1 MGGTIMSQLKEELL
15 LKLKNKTAKLG
26 VVGLGYVGLPLAV
39 EKAKAGYEVI
49 GFDVQDKKVAM
60 VNNGENYIGDIVDND
75 LSALVKEGKL
85 KATTNF
91 SFIEEVD
98 TVCIAV
104 PTPLDLY
111 KQPDL
116 SYVVNSTKDVAKY
129 LKRGMLIVL
138 ESTTYPGT
146 TDEVIKPILE
156 ESGLKCGED
165 FFLAFSPERVDPGNK
180 EYNTKNTPKVV
191 GGCTPDCTEVAGT
204 LYRCVLDGEIM
215 EVSSP
220 AVAEM
225 EKILENTF
233 RNTNIA
239 LANEM
244 AILCKRM
251 GIDVWEVIEAAKT
264 TPYGFMPFY
273 PGPGLGG
280 HCIPLDPFY
289 LEWKAKEY
297 DYHTKLIETS
307 GIINDSMP
315 EFVVE
320 NVMKLLNGHK
330 KALNGAKVLVMGAA
344 YKKDIDDM
352 RESPTLKVLEILNK
366 NGADIMINDPY
377 IPSFKHKG
385 IEYISVDSEKEID
398 NADIVIITTDHSC
411 YDYELMVE
419 KAKLLYDTRN
429 ATKNVKKNRDKIN
442 KL

>member
-1 MGGTIMSQLKEELL
+1 MFQFKEELL

-39 EKAKAGYEVI
+39 EKAKVGYEVI
-49 GFDVQDKKVAM
+49 GFDVQDQKVQM
-60 VNNGENYIGDIVDND
+60 VNEGHNYIGDIVDSD
-75 LSALVKEGKL
+75 LLRLVCEGKL
-85 KATTNF
+85 KATTDF
-91 SFIEEVD
+91 SFVKDVD

-116 SYVVNSTKDVAKY
+116 SYVVESTRSVAKY
-129 LKRGMLIVL
+129 LHRGMLVVL

-146 TDEVIKPILE
+146 TQEVLKPILE
-156 ESGLKCGED
+156 ESGLKCGVD
-165 FFLAFSPERVDPGNK
+165 FFLAFSPERIDPGNK
-180 EYNTKNTPKVV
+180 EFNTKNTPKVV
-191 GGCTPDCTEVAGT
+191 GGCTPNCTEVAGM
-204 LYRCVLDGEIM
+204 LYRSVLEGEIL

-233 RNTNIA
+233 RNVNIA

-251 GIDVWEVIEAAKT
+251 NIDIWEVIDAAKT
-264 TPYGFMPFY
+264 KPYGFMPFY
-273 PGPGLGG
+273 PGPGIGG

-297 DYHTKLIETS
+297 DYHTKLIEAS
-307 GIINDSMP
+307 GIINDYMP
-315 EFVVE
+315 EFVLE
-320 NVMKLLNGHK
+320 NVMKLLNSKK
-330 KALNGAKVLVMGAA
+330 KALNGAKVLLMGAA
-344 YKKDIDDM
+344 YKKDIDDV
-352 RESPTLKVLEILNK
+352 RESPTLKVIDQLEK
-366 NGADIMINDPY
+366 NGADIIINDPFIKKFIY
-377 IPSFKHKG
+377 KG
-385 IEYISVDSEKEID
+385 KEYASVTWEYEIK

-411 YDYELMVE
+411 YNYEKIVE
-419 KAKLLYDTRN
+419 EASLLYDTRN
-429 ATKNVKKNRDKIN
+429 ATKHVINNREKIN